1 MPQVQAING
10 QILSALSAQE
20 AAQFDGLLERL
31 QAQTQA
37 LQGQL
42 HPVLPKTQRR
52 LGRSTSP

>member
-1 MPQVQAING
+1 VQAING
-10 QILSALSAQE
+10 QILSALSAEE

-31 QAQTQA
+31 QTQTQA